1 MEDWEREDS
10 EESELDDSH
19 ELDMVTL
26 VTLPTEMN
34 AEVIH
39 GILEANGISSVVVRT
54 PYPSFP
60 TMVRVARVDVEQA
73 ERALRE
79 AEAAGPEAAAQ
90 AEAASEES
98 F

>member
-1 MEDWEREDS
+1 MEDWDSEDS
-10 EESELDDSH
+10 QLDDSH

-26 VTLPTEMN
+26 LTLPTAMN
-34 AEVIH
+34 ADLIH

-60 TMVRVARVDVEQA
+60 SVVRVARADVLRA
-73 ERALRE
+73 ERVLHE

>member
-1 MEDWEREDS
+1 MEDWDH

-26 VTLPTEMN
+26 MTLPTEMN
-34 AEVIH
+34 AVVIH

-54 PYPSFP
+54 PYPSVP
-60 TMVRVARVDVEQA
+60 TMVRVARADVEQA